1 MTHTFFEK
9 NSNYIVEE
17 QFDNDQFI
25 VEISWAPD
33 TTQLELVFDPSMEYF
48 EELQE
53 NIREGVWEH
62 FILKVAAYYD
72 GREMAADYLGSIV
85 HENPADWIR
94 EDEDGQVDDMV
105 RKVVDEARGE
115 ALRMLDILK
124 QDFLSQPKQVDLAVV

>member
-17 QFDNDQFI
+17 NFDIDQFI
-25 VEISWAPD
+25 VEVSWAPD
-33 TTQLELVFDPSMEYF
+33 STQLELVFDPSADYW

-53 NIREGVWEH
+53 NIRDGVWEH

-85 HENPADWIR
+85 AESPADWIR
-94 EDEDGQVDDMV
+94 EDEDGQVDEMV
-105 RKVVDEARGE
+105 RKVVDAARTE
-115 ALRMLDILK
+115 ALNMIEILK
-124 QDFLSQPKQVDLAVV
+124 KDFLGVDN

>member
-124 QDFLSQPKQVDLAVV
+124 EDFLS